1 RTRRDAMSA
10 RYSAAQAQVK
20 AGEAITGVSSELS
33 ELTRALGRAEE
44 KTDRMQAR
52 AYAIDELI
60 DSGALA
66 LPGGDGD
73 IVEREL
79 REITVEE
86 ELASYKAELIQGKP
100 APALT
105 DGNDQGE
112 RREP

>member
-1 RTRRDAMSA
+1 MSA
-10 RYSAAQAQVK
+10 RYTAAQAQVK

-66 LPGGDGD
+66 LPGGDAD
-73 IVEREL
+73 VVEREL
-79 REITVEE
+79 RDITVEE
-86 ELASYKAELIQGKP
+86 ELASFKEKLIQGKQ
-100 APALT
+100 APALP
-105 DGNDQGE
+105 DGNGQGE
-112 RREP
+112 QRER